1 MEIFFIFLFLLI
13 LYLLFIVIINRAKI
27 SNEKISILNK
37 AKNAPNSLS
46 NKISITVWNIGYA
59 GLGENSDFVTDG
71 GKSHF
76 APSSNEVKENL
87 KAIKTTLLELNSD
100 IYLLQEVSDK
110 SPLSF
115 WVSVRSSILKIF
127 PSYLALFRA
136 DIASIGLP
144 WPFRVNHG
152 VLTLA
157 NAKNI
162 STNVITLPHE
172 PTLIAG
178 LLHRRYGLLVSRF
191 SIKNSSKQWVIVN
204 LHLAAFDEN
213 GATRQKQFDTV
224 FDFAKS
230 EYKKGNYVVLGGD
243 WNMELH
249 KTNFPHTTAEKY
261 LFWKIP
267 FPKQRLPK
275 DWQISIDKKIPT
287 VRSNHKP
294 YIKGE
299 NYTAIIDGFIVSPNV
314 KTKAANT
321 LDINFKHTD
330 HQPVSTSFSTK

>member
-1 MEIFFIFLFLLI
+1 V
-13 LYLLFIVIINRAKI
+13 IVNRAKI
-27 SNEKISILNK
+27 PNEKISILSE
-37 AKNAPNSLS
+37 AKNAPKNLG
-46 NKISITVWNIGYA
+46 NKISITAWNIGYA
-59 GLGENSDFVTDG
+59 GLGENSDFITDG
-71 GKSHF
+71 GNSHF
-76 APSSNEVKENL
+76 PSSINDVKENL
-87 KAIKTTLLELNSD
+87 KAIKATLLSLPSD
-100 IYLLQEVSDK
+100 IFLLQEVSDK

-162 STNVITLPHE
+162 SANVITLPHE
-172 PTLIAG
+172 LTLLAG
-178 LLHRRYGLLVSRF
+178 LLHRRYGLLVSHF
-191 SIKNSSKQWVIVN
+191 AIENSNKQWVIVN
-204 LHLAAFDEN
+204 LHLSAFDKN
-213 GATRQKQFDTV
+213 GATRQKQFDAV
-224 FDFAKS
+224 FDFATS
-230 EYKKGNYVVLGGD
+230 EYEKGNYVVLGGD

-249 KTNFPHTTAEKY
+249 KTNFPHNTTEKY

-267 FPKQRLPK
+267 FPKERLPK
-275 DWQISIDKKIPT
+275 GWQFGVDKKTPT
-287 VRSNHKP
+287 VRTNHKP

-314 KTKAANT
+314 KINNVKT
-321 LDINFKHTD
+321 LNSNFKHTD
-330 HQPVSTSFSTK
+330 HQPVSTSFSTKPK